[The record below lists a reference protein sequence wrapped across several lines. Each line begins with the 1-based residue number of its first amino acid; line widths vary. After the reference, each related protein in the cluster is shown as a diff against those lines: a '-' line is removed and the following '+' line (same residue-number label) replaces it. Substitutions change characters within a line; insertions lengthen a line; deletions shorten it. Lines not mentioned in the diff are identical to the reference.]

1 MANEALREISK
12 HFAGAND
19 MYLTGWNNWPHKQ
32 ELYKIYWAAKEA
44 LEQTAT
50 FAGEKEW
57 LEEQKQERVL
67 SILSR

>member
-1 MANEALREISK
+1 VSNEALREISK

-19 MYLTGWNNWPHKQ
+19 PYLTGWNNWPHKQ
-32 ELYKIYWAAKEA
+32 ELYKIYWAAREA

-50 FAGEKEW
+50 FAGEEEW
-57 LEEQKQERVL
+57 LEEQRQERVL